1 MTQNNLKLSWIYRVK
16 FFGFSYKVVVAL
28 ILLSLSGTV
37 FELFGIGIFLP
48 IFQYISFK
56 GDTDALVEGFP
67 LWQYVIDS
75 FSYIGIDPSLVVLLV
90 LAFIFFL
97 SRQIF
102 TYLTIVYT
110 AAVRHRIAESM
121 KNITF
126 DRYMNVSTSYH
137 DSTPV
142 GDLVNVMTIEINK
155 AISGIMVPMSLIAYL
170 TTLFTYIVLLALLS
184 LEMTLLS
191 VVVLLIASGIVNI
204 WIKVSKNIGRKLVG
218 ANTTM
223 SEFLVGR
230 LQSPRLVRLSG
241 TEAAEKKEFHQLT
254 RVQRKYSVFG
264 AILLAKTN
272 VVMEP
277 IVIGS
282 SLMLL
287 YISYTALNLQ
297 IEIIGIYLVILLRL
311 LPTVKGVLSMW
322 QKVQSNL
329 GSIEVIEDR
338 LKTMQD
344 FIELDTGQ
352 VLLYQLKKSINIS
365 NVYYRYQANEPDV
378 LKNIKIKFKAG
389 EMVALVG
396 PSGSGKSTLID
407 LLPRLR
413 EPSKGVI
420 KIDGIDVQSYTLKT
434 LRNAMAYVPQSP
446 QIFNGKVKDHILYGK
461 VDASKEEVKE
471 AAQLAGAKDFIN
483 QLPQGFDTV
492 LGEDAVRLSGGQRQ
506 RLDLARALVSKSS
519 ILILDEPTSN
529 LDAESEEMFKR
540 VLARINN
547 KTNTTII
554 VVAHRLA
561 SIADADNII
570 VLKKGEIEA
579 YGTHV
584 ELLSKGGWYSK
595 AWKMQITNNG

>member
-142 GDLVNVMTIEINK
+142 GDLVNVMTIETNN

-529 LDAESEEMFKR
+529 LDAESEEKFNKA
-540 VLARINN
+540 LSRIRSN
-547 KTNTTII
+547 TDTTII
-554 VVAHRLA
+554 IVTHRLS
-561 SIADADNII
+561 SISGADKII
-570 VLKKGEIEA
+570 VLNQGKVESS
-579 YGTHV
+579 GTHS
-584 ELLSKGGWYSK
+584 ELLSQNGWYAK
-595 AWKMQITNNG
+595 VWKMQLS

>member
-529 LDAESEEMFKR
+529 LDAESEEKFNKA
-540 VLARINN
+540 LSRIRSN
-547 KTNTTII
+547 TDTTII
-554 VVAHRLA
+554 IVTHRLS
-561 SIADADNII
+561 SISGADKII
-570 VLKKGEIEA
+570 VLNQGKVESS
-579 YGTHV
+579 GTHS
-584 ELLSKGGWYSK
+584 ELLSQNGWYAK
-595 AWKMQITNNG
+595 VWKMQLS

>member
-110 AAVRHRIAESM
+110 SAVRHRIAESM

-529 LDAESEEMFKR
+529 LDAESEEKFNKA
-540 VLARINN
+540 LSRIRSN
-547 KTNTTII
+547 TDTTII
-554 VVAHRLA
+554 IVTHRLS
-561 SIADADNII
+561 SISGADKII
-570 VLKKGEIEA
+570 VLNQGKVESS
-579 YGTHV
+579 GTHS
-584 ELLSKGGWYSK
+584 ELLSQNGWYAK
-595 AWKMQITNNG
+595 VWKMQLS

>member
-110 AAVRHRIAESM
+110 AAVRYRIAESM

-282 SLMLL
+282 SLILL

-529 LDAESEEMFKR
+529 LDAESEEKFNKA
-540 VLARINN
+540 LSRIRSN
-547 KTNTTII
+547 TDTTII
-554 VVAHRLA
+554 IVTHRLS
-561 SIADADNII
+561 SISGADKII
-570 VLKKGEIEA
+570 VLNQGKVESS
-579 YGTHV
+579 GTHS
-584 ELLSKGGWYSK
+584 ELLSQNGWYAK
-595 AWKMQITNNG
+595 VWKMQLS

>member
-110 AAVRHRIAESM
+110 SAVRHRIAESM

-230 LQSPRLVRLSG
+230 LRSPRLVRLSG

-282 SLMLL
+282 SLILL

-529 LDAESEEMFKR
+529 LDAESEEKFNKA
-540 VLARINN
+540 LSRIRSN
-547 KTNTTII
+547 TDTTII
-554 VVAHRLA
+554 IVTHRLS
-561 SIADADNII
+561 SISGADKII
-570 VLKKGEIEA
+570 VLNQGKVESS
-579 YGTHV
+579 GTHS
-584 ELLSKGGWYSK
+584 ELLSQNGWYAK
-595 AWKMQITNNG
+595 VWKMQLS

>member
-230 LQSPRLVRLSG
+230 LRSPRLVRLSG

-529 LDAESEEMFKR
+529 LDAESEEKFNKA
-540 VLARINN
+540 LSRIRSN
-547 KTNTTII
+547 TDTTII
-554 VVAHRLA
+554 IVTHRLS
-561 SIADADNII
+561 SISGADKII
-570 VLKKGEIEA
+570 VLNQGKVESS
-579 YGTHV
+579 GTHS
-584 ELLSKGGWYSK
+584 ELLSQNGWYAK
-595 AWKMQITNNG
+595 VWKMQLS

>member
-282 SLMLL
+282 SLILL

-529 LDAESEEMFKR
+529 LDAESEEKFNKA
-540 VLARINN
+540 LSRIRSN
-547 KTNTTII
+547 TDTTII
-554 VVAHRLA
+554 IVTHRLS
-561 SIADADNII
+561 SISGADKII
-570 VLKKGEIEA
+570 VLNQGKVESS
-579 YGTHV
+579 GTHS
-584 ELLSKGGWYSK
+584 ELLSQNGWYAK
-595 AWKMQITNNG
+595 VWKMQLS

>member
-37 FELFGIGIFLP
+37 FELFGIGMFLP

-529 LDAESEEMFKR
+529 LDAESEEKFNKA
-540 VLARINN
+540 LSRIRSN
-547 KTNTTII
+547 TDTTII
-554 VVAHRLA
+554 IVTHRLS
-561 SIADADNII
+561 SISGADKII
-570 VLKKGEIEA
+570 VLNQGKVESS
-579 YGTHV
+579 GTHS
-584 ELLSKGGWYSK
+584 ELLSQNGWYAK
-595 AWKMQITNNG
+595 VWKMQLS

>member
-1 MTQNNLKLSWIYRVK
+1 MTQNNLKLSWIYRVN
-16 FFGFSYKVVVAL
+16 FFGFSYKVVVTL

-155 AISGIMVPMSLIAYL
+155 AISGIMAPMSLIAYL

-287 YISYTALNLQ
+287 YISYTVLNLQ

-506 RLDLARALVSKSS
+506 RLDLARALVSKSP

-529 LDAESEEMFKR
+529 LDAESEEKFNKA
-540 VLARINN
+540 LSRIRSN
-547 KTNTTII
+547 TDTTII
-554 VVAHRLA
+554 IVTHRLS
-561 SIADADNII
+561 SISGADKII
-570 VLKKGEIEA
+570 VLNQGKVESS
-579 YGTHV
+579 GTHS
-584 ELLSKGGWYSK
+584 ELLSQNGWYAK
-595 AWKMQITNNG
+595 VWKMQLS

>member
-1 MTQNNLKLSWIYRVK
+1 
-16 FFGFSYKVVVAL
+16 
-28 ILLSLSGTV
+28 
-37 FELFGIGIFLP
+37 
-48 IFQYISFK
+48 
-56 GDTDALVEGFP
+56 
-67 LWQYVIDS
+67 
-75 FSYIGIDPSLVVLLV
+75 
-90 LAFIFFL
+90 
-97 SRQIF
+97 
-102 TYLTIVYT
+102 
-110 AAVRHRIAESM
+110 M

-282 SLMLL
+282 SLILL

-529 LDAESEEMFKR
+529 LDAESEEKFNKA
-540 VLARINN
+540 LSRIRSN
-547 KTNTTII
+547 TDTTII
-554 VVAHRLA
+554 IVTHRLS
-561 SIADADNII
+561 SISGADKII
-570 VLKKGEIEA
+570 VLNQGKVESS
-579 YGTHV
+579 GTHS
-584 ELLSKGGWYSK
+584 ELLSQNGWYAK
-595 AWKMQITNNG
+595 VWKMQLS

>member
-110 AAVRHRIAESM
+110 AAVRYRIAESM

-529 LDAESEEMFKR
+529 LDAESEEKFNKA
-540 VLARINN
+540 LSRIRSN
-547 KTNTTII
+547 TDTTII
-554 VVAHRLA
+554 IVTHRLS
-561 SIADADNII
+561 SISGADKII
-570 VLKKGEIEA
+570 VLNQGKVESS
-579 YGTHV
+579 GTHS
-584 ELLSKGGWYSK
+584 ELLSQNGWYAK
-595 AWKMQITNNG
+595 VWKMQLS